1 MSPVTFTSRGR
12 RLALALALPLVLAA
26 CAGKPVWAPD
36 EVVARAAHATGQPA
50 SITLV
55 TVINNDTDEGEHSA
69 LIIDGA
75 QRVIFDPAGSWYHP
89 HAPERN
95 DLVYGISEAVLEHY
109 IDYHARRSHRVVL
122 QRVEVDPAVAAA
134 ATARAQAAGPVTPSF
149 CGDAVSRVLHA
160 TPGFESL
167 SVTLWPRRLAAA
179 FGRLPGVTEEL
190 VTDDDDPYN
199 RDLLEGPAPA

>member
-1 MSPVTFTSRGR
+1 MTRTPLPSAMRCLLLLV
-12 RLALALALPLVLAA
+12 PLVLAA

-36 EVVARAAHATGQPA
+36 DVVTRAAHTTGQPA
-50 SITLV
+50 SITLI

-69 LIIDGA
+69 LVIDGA

-89 HAPERN
+89 DAPERN
-95 DLVYGISEAVLEHY
+95 DLVFGITDAVMNHY
-109 IDYHARRSHRVVL
+109 IDYHARLSHRVVV
-122 QRVEVDPAVAAA
+122 QRLEVSASVASAA
-134 ATARAQAAGPVTPSF
+134 MALAQAAGPVTPSF

-167 SVTLWPRRLAAA
+167 PVTLWPRRLSAA
-179 FGRLPGVTEEL
+179 FGRLPGVREEL

-199 RDLLEGPAPA
+199 RDQLEGPPPA